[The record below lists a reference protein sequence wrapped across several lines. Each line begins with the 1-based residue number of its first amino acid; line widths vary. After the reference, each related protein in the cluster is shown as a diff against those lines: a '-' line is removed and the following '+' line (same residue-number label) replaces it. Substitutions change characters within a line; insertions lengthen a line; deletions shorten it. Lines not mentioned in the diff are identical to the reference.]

1 MKLEF
6 PGLFDLQ
13 VNGFAG
19 VDFNAPDL
27 TSDGLAEALERQRAT
42 GVTRCLPTLITSS
55 LDRFARNARVIARSP
70 DPAVAG
76 IHMEG
81 PYLSPEDGPRGAHPR
96 EHVTDASIA
105 DFDRRQE
112 AADGRIV
119 LVTLAPEAPGALSL
133 IDHLVKAGVRVAI
146 GHTGGT
152 PQQVEDAISAGAT
165 LATHLGNGCAQ
176 MLPRH
181 PNFIWTLLAADP
193 VAASFIVDGH
203 HLPAATVKAMVRA
216 KGVER
221 SILVTDATSAAGC
234 GPGRYSIGDVVCE
247 SREDGRVSLPGTPYL
262 AGILTH
268 PGSSHRQHREVH
280 GPADRHGPPHGL
292 DDPRALS
299 RSPDS
304 RHGQRR
310 VGRVR
315 VERAERSVRV
325 DLPPGQT
332 PGVATSI
339 AKTWPVRARA
349 TSSTF
354 SIPRHSVAIT
364 NNVFRLTPPRAH
376 EKQPRSSGDRLQHL
390 AALPDPYAPL
400 VGHVRVPDG
409 LFRIEANAVGN
420 TVTQVGPHAAVGK
433 AAVCGD
439 VEGRQFPAM
448 GLGHDER
455 GVVRRHR
462 HTVRKGAAIGN
473 LPRRAVRRYERDR
486 IRRVDVR
493 VAAAVHDD
501 LIPGAARKARQV
513 RVVRQRAGWLPS

>member
-19 VDFNAPDL
+19 IDFNAPSL
-27 TSDGLAEALERQRAT
+27 TSEGLAEALERQRAT

-55 LDRFARNARVIARSP
+55 FDRFARNARVIARSP

-96 EHVTDASIA
+96 EHVTNASIA

-133 IDHLVKAGVRVAI
+133 IGHLVKAGVRVAI

-203 HLPAATVKAMVRA
+203 HLPAATVKGLVRA
-216 KGVER
+216 KGIER
-221 SILVTDATSAAGC
+221 SILVTDATSAAAC

-262 AGILTH
+262 AGSSLTL
-268 PGSSHRQHREVH
+268 
-280 GPADRHGPPHGL
+280 DR
-292 DDPRALS
+292 A
-299 RSPDS
+299 
-304 RHGQRR
+304 
-310 VGRVR
+310 
-315 VERAERSVRV
+315 
-325 DLPPGQT
+325 
-332 PGVATSI
+332 I
-339 AKTWPVRARA
+339 A
-349 TSSTF
+349 
-354 SIPRHSVAIT
+354 
-364 NNVFRLTPPRAH
+364 
-376 EKQPRSSGDRLQHL
+376 
-390 AALPDPYAPL
+390 
-400 VGHVRVPDG
+400 
-409 LFRIEANAVGN
+409 N
-420 TVTQVGPHAAVGK
+420 TVTFTDLPIDVVLPMASTIPALYLGVQTAGT
-433 AAVCGD
+433 VCAEWDGSELNVRT
-439 VEGRQFPAM
+439 VE
-448 GLGHDER
+448 
-455 GVVRRHR
+455 
-462 HTVRKGAAIGN
+462 
-473 LPRRAVRRYERDR
+473 
-486 IRRVDVR
+486 
-493 VAAAVHDD
+493 
-501 LIPGAARKARQV
+501 
-513 RVVRQRAGWLPS
+513 

>member
-19 VDFNAPDL
+19 VDFNAPGL

-55 LDRFARNARVIARSP
+55 FDRFARNARVIARSP

-96 EHVTDASIA
+96 EHVTNASIA

-119 LVTLAPEAPGALSL
+119 LVTLAPEASGALSL

-203 HLPAATVKAMVRA
+203 HLPAATVKGLVRA

-262 AGILTH
+262 AGSSLTLDRAIANTVKFTGL
-268 PGSSHRQHREVH
+268 PIDVVLPMASTIPALYLGVQTAGTVSAEWDGSELNV
-280 GPADRHGPPHGL
+280 
-292 DDPRALS
+292 
-299 RSPDS
+299 
-304 RHGQRR
+304 
-310 VGRVR
+310 
-315 VERAERSVRV
+315 RSV
-325 DLPPGQT
+325 
-332 PGVATSI
+332 
-339 AKTWPVRARA
+339 
-349 TSSTF
+349 
-354 SIPRHSVAIT
+354 
-364 NNVFRLTPPRAH
+364 
-376 EKQPRSSGDRLQHL
+376 E
-390 AALPDPYAPL
+390 
-400 VGHVRVPDG
+400 
-409 LFRIEANAVGN
+409 
-420 TVTQVGPHAAVGK
+420 
-433 AAVCGD
+433 
-439 VEGRQFPAM
+439 
-448 GLGHDER
+448 
-455 GVVRRHR
+455 
-462 HTVRKGAAIGN
+462 
-473 LPRRAVRRYERDR
+473 
-486 IRRVDVR
+486 
-493 VAAAVHDD
+493 
-501 LIPGAARKARQV
+501 
-513 RVVRQRAGWLPS
+513 

>member
-19 VDFNAPDL
+19 VDFNAPGL
-27 TSDGLAEALERQRAT
+27 TTEGLAEALERQRAT

-55 LDRFARNARVIARSP
+55 FDRFARNARVIARSP

-81 PYLSPEDGPRGAHPR
+81 PYLSPEDGPRGAHRR
-96 EHVTDASIA
+96 EHVTNASIA

-133 IDHLVKAGVRVAI
+133 IDHLVNAGVRVAI

-203 HLPAATVKAMVRA
+203 HLPAATVKGLVRA
-216 KGVER
+216 KGVDR
-221 SILVTDATSAAGC
+221 SILVTDATSAAAC

-262 AGILTH
+262 AGSSLTLDRAIANTVKFTGL
-268 PGSSHRQHREVH
+268 PIDVVLPMASTIPALYLGVQTAGTVSAEWDGSELNV
-280 GPADRHGPPHGL
+280 
-292 DDPRALS
+292 
-299 RSPDS
+299 
-304 RHGQRR
+304 
-310 VGRVR
+310 
-315 VERAERSVRV
+315 RSV
-325 DLPPGQT
+325 
-332 PGVATSI
+332 
-339 AKTWPVRARA
+339 
-349 TSSTF
+349 
-354 SIPRHSVAIT
+354 
-364 NNVFRLTPPRAH
+364 
-376 EKQPRSSGDRLQHL
+376 E
-390 AALPDPYAPL
+390 
-400 VGHVRVPDG
+400 
-409 LFRIEANAVGN
+409 
-420 TVTQVGPHAAVGK
+420 
-433 AAVCGD
+433 
-439 VEGRQFPAM
+439 
-448 GLGHDER
+448 
-455 GVVRRHR
+455 
-462 HTVRKGAAIGN
+462 
-473 LPRRAVRRYERDR
+473 
-486 IRRVDVR
+486 
-493 VAAAVHDD
+493 
-501 LIPGAARKARQV
+501 
-513 RVVRQRAGWLPS
+513 